1 MFRPISAGIALTT
14 ALLIVFTIS
23 SAKVSS
29 SVAPTESRKTAP
41 DFTLDDSKGAP
52 IKLSD
57 YKGKVVLLDFWATW
71 CHGCGT
77 EIPWF
82 IEYQTKY
89 KDSGLAVIGV
99 SMDDDGWKVV
109 KPFIEEKK
117 MNYAVVL
124 GNADVAKL
132 YKVDAMPVTV
142 LIDREG
148 RIAESY
154 DGVVDRAACE
164 AKIQSLLK
172 DDAKPPTK

>member
-1 MFRPISAGIALTT
+1 MFRPTSAAIASAT
-14 ALLIVFTIS
+14 ALLIVCAIS
-23 SAKVSS
+23 PVRVSS
-29 SVAPTESRKTAP
+29 SSLADSRKAAP
-41 DFTLDDSKGAP
+41 DFSLDDSKGTP

-109 KPFIEEKK
+109 KAFIEEKK
-117 MNYAVVL
+117 MNYTVVI
-124 GNADVAKL
+124 GNPDVARL
-132 YKVDAMPVTV
+132 YNVDTMPVTV

-154 DGVVDRAACE
+154 SGVVDRAACE
-164 AKIQSLLK
+164 TRLQSLLK

>member
-1 MFRPISAGIALTT
+1 
-14 ALLIVFTIS
+14 
-23 SAKVSS
+23 
-29 SVAPTESRKTAP
+29 
-41 DFTLDDSKGAP
+41 
-52 IKLSD
+52 
-57 YKGKVVLLDFWATW
+57 
-71 CHGCGT
+71 
-77 EIPWF
+77 
-82 IEYQTKY
+82 
-89 KDSGLAVIGV
+89 
-99 SMDDDGWKVV
+99 V